1 MLRIINKIQTNVT
14 QQNIISIIKII
25 YHNQM
30 GFISGMEEWFKI
42 CKSINATYHIK
53 RMKDKNHMIIS
64 IDPERVFDEILYLYY
79 MIKIQQIWY
88 RRVGGYYLNATKAIY
103 DKRMANIILSSE
115 KLNAFP
121 LRSRQEF
128 PLPALSFYIKLKV
141 LARAI
146 SRKINK
152 GLQTGKGSSK
162 IVSVCKDIIH
172 RKPCVCAE
180 LLSCDSLRPHGL

>member
-1 MLRIINKIQTNVT
+1 MLRIINKIQTNVV

-42 CKSINATYHIK
+42 CKPINATYHIK

-64 IDPERVFDEILYLYY
+64 IDPERVFDEILYLYH

-88 RRVGGYYLNATKAIY
+88 RRVRGYYLNATKAIY
-103 DKRMANIILSSE
+103 DKLMANIILSSE

-121 LRSRQEF
+121 LRLRQEF

-152 GLQTGKGSSK
+152 GLQTGKGRSK

-172 RKPCVCAE
+172 IKTCVCA
-180 LLSCDSLRPHGL
+180 

>member
-1 MLRIINKIQTNVT
+1 
-14 QQNIISIIKII
+14 
-25 YHNQM
+25 
-30 GFISGMEEWFKI
+30 
-42 CKSINATYHIK
+42 
-53 RMKDKNHMIIS
+53 MIIS
-64 IDPERVFDEILYLYY
+64 IDPERVFDEILYLYH

-88 RRVGGYYLNATKAIY
+88 RRVRGYYLNATKAIY
-103 DKRMANIILSSE
+103 DKLMANIILSSE

-121 LRSRQEF
+121 LRLRQEF

-152 GLQTGKGSSK
+152 GLQTGKGRSK

-172 RKPCVCAE
+172 IKTCVCA
-180 LLSCDSLRPHGL
+180 